1 MRRGGGAP
9 RTKPLSRGRRCPAP
23 LCAQL
28 TVSPCESCRTGRS
41 VEAPRGTRCFA
52 LAFFPRPRHFST
64 PAPVRAPREPRCA
77 PFSGSRADG
86 KACGPAV
93 RAPGRRRARRA
104 DSRAP
109 AAPPEAG
116 APAAVP
122 CRSRP
127 PPPEAALERFALE
140 PLKAENAEGRAR
152 PSGHGLPET
161 CAAANACRTAW
172 PSPRVA
178 PRPGCRRRPMALTC
192 GGSPGTRQRPLA
204 SACGVGSDQG
214 EARGAGPGAR
224 PSGAGW
230 EWAGVARLGRS
241 LGFRVRWV
249 P

>member
-1 MRRGGGAP
+1 MQQAASCGAAIPDTRRCRGSGGTMRRGSGAP

-64 PAPVRAPREPRCA
+64 AAPVRAPREPRCA

-86 KACGPAV
+86 KAGGPACGPAV

-122 CRSRP
+122 RGP
-127 PPPEAALERFALE
+127 PPPSPVAL
-140 PLKAENAEGRAR
+140 AR
-152 PSGHGLPET
+152 P
-161 CAAANACRTAW
+161 
-172 PSPRVA
+172 
-178 PRPGCRRRPMALTC
+178 
-192 GGSPGTRQRPLA
+192 RQRQHWSVLPL
-204 SACGVGSDQG
+204 S
-214 EARGAGPGAR
+214 R
-224 PSGAGW
+224 
-230 EWAGVARLGRS
+230 
-241 LGFRVRWV
+241 
-249 P
+249 

>member
-1 MRRGGGAP
+1 MR
-9 RTKPLSRGRRCPAP
+9 T
-23 LCAQL
+23 
-28 TVSPCESCRTGRS
+28 RS
-41 VEAPRGTRCFA
+41 
-52 LAFFPRPRHFST
+52 
-64 PAPVRAPREPRCA
+64 
-77 PFSGSRADG
+77 
-86 KACGPAV
+86 
-93 RAPGRRRARRA
+93 AR
-104 DSRAP
+104 
-109 AAPPEAG
+109 AG
-116 APAAVP
+116 APPGQTCRFTSARRGAAWAAAAVP

-161 CAAANACRTAW
+161 RAAANACRTAW

>member
-1 MRRGGGAP
+1 MSHEQERRGSQRDALLRVGVLPPSATLLHAP
-9 RTKPLSRGRRCPAP
+9 PPCELPVSPAAPLSRALVRMGKQAGR
-23 LCAQL
+23 
-28 TVSPCESCRTGRS
+28 
-41 VEAPRGTRCFA
+41 
-52 LAFFPRPRHFST
+52 H
-64 PAPVRAPREPRCA
+64 
-77 PFSGSRADG
+77 ADPQ
-86 KACGPAV
+86 C
-93 RAPGRRRARRA
+93 ARRG
-104 DSRAP
+104 
-109 AAPPEAG
+109 AAGPDVQIRE
-116 APAAVP
+116 
-122 CRSRP
+122 RP

-161 CAAANACRTAW
+161 RAAANACRTAW